1 MKFLVVG
8 STGLIGSYVAKT
20 LSKHGTVIGVSRTT
34 QISVDVKDPASIK
47 AMYEKVG
54 KVDAVASCIGKV
66 AFKPVAELTYEDYLM
81 GLKDKALGQVE
92 LVRAG
97 IDFLNDGGSFTL
109 MTGVLARD
117 PIPSGSVAALANGA
131 IESFTLAAA
140 IDLPRGIRINT
151 VSPNVLVEATSYHAS
166 FPGFHQ
172 VSAQSVA
179 DAYVKSILG
188 KQTGQIY
195 KLDSFFF
202 NSSTDHIA

>member
-47 AMYEKVG
+47 AMYEMVG

-97 IDFLNDGGSFTL
+97 IDFLNDAGSFTL

-140 IDLPRGIRINT
+140 IDIPRGIRINT

-172 VSAQSVA
+172 VTAQSVA

-195 KLDSFFF
+195 KLD
-202 NSSTDHIA
+202 

>member
-66 AFKPVAELTYEDYLM
+66 AFKPIAELTYEDYLM

-97 IDFLNDGGSFTL
+97 IDFLNDAGSFTL

-117 PIPSGSVAALANGA
+117 PIPAGSVAALANGA

-140 IDLPRGIRINT
+140 IDLPRGLRINT

-172 VSAQSVA
+172 VTAQSVA

-195 KLDSFFF
+195 KLD
-202 NSSTDHIA
+202 

>member
-34 QISVDVKDPASIK
+34 QISVDVKDPASNT

-66 AFKPVAELTYEDYLM
+66 AFKPIAELTYEDYLM

-117 PIPSGSVAALANGA
+117 PIPAGSVAALANGA

-172 VSAQSVA
+172 VTAQSVA

-195 KLDSFFF
+195 KLD
-202 NSSTDHIA
+202 

>member
-47 AMYEKVG
+47 AMYEMVG

-140 IDLPRGIRINT
+140 IDLPRGLRINT

-172 VSAQSVA
+172 VTAQSVA

-195 KLDSFFF
+195 KLD
-202 NSSTDHIA
+202 

>member
-92 LVRAG
+92 LVRVG

-117 PIPSGSVAALANGA
+117 PIPAGSVAALANGA

-172 VSAQSVA
+172 VTAQSVA

-195 KLDSFFF
+195 KLD
-202 NSSTDHIA
+202 

>member
-109 MTGVLARD
+109 MTGVLAGD

-172 VSAQSVA
+172 VTAQSVA

-195 KLDSFFF
+195 KLD
-202 NSSTDHIA
+202 

>member
-66 AFKPVAELTYEDYLM
+66 AFKPVTELSYEDYLI
-81 GLKDKALGQVE
+81 GFKDKALGQVE

-97 IDFLNDGGSFTL
+97 INYLNDNGSFTL

-140 IDLPRGIRINT
+140 IDLPRGLRINT
-151 VSPNVLVEATSYHAS
+151 VSPNVLVEATSYHPS
-166 FPGFHQ
+166 FPGYHQ

-195 KLDSFFF
+195 KLD
-202 NSSTDHIA
+202 

>member
-34 QISVDVKDPASIK
+34 QTSVDVKDPASIK

-54 KVDAVASCIGKV
+54 KIDAVASCIGKV

-117 PIPSGSVAALANGA
+117 PIPAGSVAALANGA

-172 VSAQSVA
+172 VTAQSVA

-195 KLDSFFF
+195 KLD
-202 NSSTDHIA
+202 

>member
-66 AFKPVAELTYEDYLM
+66 AFKPIAELTYEDYLM

-97 IDFLNDGGSFTL
+97 IDFLNDAGSFTL

-172 VSAQSVA
+172 VTAQSVA

-195 KLDSFFF
+195 KLD
-202 NSSTDHIA
+202 

>member
-1 MKFLVVG
+1 
-8 STGLIGSYVAKT
+8 
-20 LSKHGTVIGVSRTT
+20 
-34 QISVDVKDPASIK
+34 
-47 AMYEKVG
+47 MYEKVG

-81 GLKDKALGQVE
+81 GFKDKALGQVE

-97 IDFLNDGGSFTL
+97 INFLNDNGSFTL

-140 IDLPRGIRINT
+140 IDLPRGLRINT
-151 VSPNVLVEATSYHAS
+151 VSPNVLVEATSYHAA
-166 FPGFHQ
+166 FAGYHQ

-195 KLDSFFF
+195 KLD
-202 NSSTDHIA
+202 

>member
-66 AFKPVAELTYEDYLM
+66 AFKPVTELTYEDYLM
-81 GLKDKALGQVE
+81 GFKDKALGQVE

-97 IDFLNDGGSFTL
+97 INYLNDGGSFTL

-140 IDLPRGIRINT
+140 IDLPRGLRINT
-151 VSPNVLVEATSYHAS
+151 VSPNVLIEATSYHPS
-166 FPGFHQ
+166 FPGYHQ

-188 KQTGQIY
+188 KQSGQIY
-195 KLDSFFF
+195 KLD
-202 NSSTDHIA
+202 

>member
-66 AFKPVAELTYEDYLM
+66 AFKPIAELTYEDYIM

-117 PIPSGSVAALANGA
+117 PIPAGSVAALANGA

-140 IDLPRGIRINT
+140 IDLPRGLRINT

-172 VSAQSVA
+172 VTAQSVA

-195 KLDSFFF
+195 KLD
-202 NSSTDHIA
+202 

>member
-1 MKFLVVG
+1 
-8 STGLIGSYVAKT
+8 
-20 LSKHGTVIGVSRTT
+20 
-34 QISVDVKDPASIK
+34 
-47 AMYEKVG
+47 
-54 KVDAVASCIGKV
+54 VASCIGKV
-66 AFKPVAELTYEDYLM
+66 AFKPVTELTYEDYLM
-81 GLKDKALGQVE
+81 GFKDKALGQVE

-97 IDFLNDGGSFTL
+97 INYLNDGGSFTL

-140 IDLPRGIRINT
+140 IDLPRGLRINT
-151 VSPNVLVEATSYHAS
+151 VSPNVLIEATSYHPS
-166 FPGFHQ
+166 FPGYHQ

-195 KLDSFFF
+195 KLD
-202 NSSTDHIA
+202 

>member
-20 LSKHGTVIGVSRTT
+20 LSKHGAVIGVSRTT

-97 IDFLNDGGSFTL
+97 IDFLNDAGSFTL

-172 VSAQSVA
+172 VTAQSVA

-195 KLDSFFF
+195 KLD
-202 NSSTDHIA
+202 

>member
-66 AFKPVAELTYEDYLM
+66 AFKPVTELTYEDYLM
-81 GLKDKALGQVE
+81 GFKDKALGQVE

-97 IDFLNDGGSFTL
+97 INFLNDGGSFTL

-140 IDLPRGIRINT
+140 IDLPRGLRINT
-151 VSPNVLVEATSYHAS
+151 VSPNVLIEATSYHPS
-166 FPGFHQ
+166 FPGYHQ

-188 KQTGQIY
+188 KQSGQIY
-195 KLDSFFF
+195 KLD
-202 NSSTDHIA
+202 

>member
-34 QISVDVKDPASIK
+34 QISVDVKDPSSIK
-47 AMYEKVG
+47 SMYEKVG
-54 KVDAVASCIGKV
+54 KVDAVACCIGKV

-97 IDFLNDGGSFTL
+97 IDFLNDAGSFTL

-172 VSAQSVA
+172 VTAQSVA

-195 KLDSFFF
+195 KLD
-202 NSSTDHIA
+202 

>member
-66 AFKPVAELTYEDYLM
+66 AFKPIAELTYEDYLM

-92 LVRAG
+92 LVRVG

-117 PIPSGSVAALANGA
+117 PIPAGSVAALANGA

-195 KLDSFFF
+195 KLD
-202 NSSTDHIA
+202 

>member
-66 AFKPVAELTYEDYLM
+66 AFKPIAELTYDDYLM

-97 IDFLNDGGSFTL
+97 INYLNDGGSFTL

-117 PIPSGSVAALANGA
+117 PIPAGSVAALANGA

-172 VSAQSVA
+172 VTAQSVA

-195 KLDSFFF
+195 KLD
-202 NSSTDHIA
+202 

>member
-1 MKFLVVG
+1 MKGSAFMKFLVVG

-54 KVDAVASCIGKV
+54 KIDAVASCIGKV
-66 AFKPVAELTYEDYLM
+66 AFKPVAELSYEDYLL
-81 GLKDKALGQVE
+81 GFKDKALGQVE

-97 IDFLNDGGSFTL
+97 VNYLNDNGSFTL

-117 PIPSGSVAALANGA
+117 PIPSGTVAALANGA
-131 IESFTLAAA
+131 VESFTLAAA
-140 IDLPRGIRINT
+140 IDLPRGLRINT
-151 VSPNVLVEATSYHAS
+151 VSPNVLVEATSYHPS
-166 FPGFHQ
+166 FPGYHQ

-195 KLDSFFF
+195 KLD
-202 NSSTDHIA
+202 

>member
-66 AFKPVAELTYEDYLM
+66 AFKPVAELTYEDYLI

-97 IDFLNDGGSFTL
+97 IDFLNDAGSFTL

-117 PIPSGSVAALANGA
+117 PIPAGSVAALANGA

-172 VSAQSVA
+172 VTAQSVA

-195 KLDSFFF
+195 KLD
-202 NSSTDHIA
+202 

>member
-140 IDLPRGIRINT
+140 IDLPRGLRINT

-172 VSAQSVA
+172 VTAQSVA

-195 KLDSFFF
+195 KLD
-202 NSSTDHIA
+202 

>member
-66 AFKPVAELTYEDYLM
+66 AFKPIAELTYDDYLM

-117 PIPSGSVAALANGA
+117 PIPAGSVAALANGA

-140 IDLPRGIRINT
+140 IDLPRGLRINT

-195 KLDSFFF
+195 KLD
-202 NSSTDHIA
+202 

>member
-54 KVDAVASCIGKV
+54 KIDAVASCIGKV

-97 IDFLNDGGSFTL
+97 IDFLNDAGSFTL

-140 IDLPRGIRINT
+140 IDLPRRIRINT

-172 VSAQSVA
+172 VTAQSVA
-179 DAYVKSILG
+179 DTYVKSILG

-195 KLDSFFF
+195 KLD
-202 NSSTDHIA
+202 

>member
-66 AFKPVAELTYEDYLM
+66 AFKPIAELTYEDYLM

-97 IDFLNDGGSFTL
+97 INFLNDGGSFTL

-172 VSAQSVA
+172 VTAQSVA

-195 KLDSFFF
+195 KLD
-202 NSSTDHIA
+202 

>member
-66 AFKPVAELTYEDYLM
+66 AFKPVTELSYEDYLM
-81 GLKDKALGQVE
+81 GFKDKALGQVE
-92 LVRAG
+92 LLRAG
-97 IDFLNDGGSFTL
+97 INYLNDNGSFTL

-140 IDLPRGIRINT
+140 IDLPRGLRINT
-151 VSPNVLVEATSYHAS
+151 VSPNVLVEATSYHPS
-166 FPGFHQ
+166 FPGYHQ

-195 KLDSFFF
+195 KLD
-202 NSSTDHIA
+202 

>member
-97 IDFLNDGGSFTL
+97 IDFLNDAGSFTL

-140 IDLPRGIRINT
+140 IDIPRGIRINT

-172 VSAQSVA
+172 VTAQSVA

-195 KLDSFFF
+195 KLD
-202 NSSTDHIA
+202 

>member
-20 LSKHGTVIGVSRTT
+20 LSKHGTVVGVSRTT
-34 QISVDVKDPASIK
+34 QLSVDVKDPASIK

-117 PIPSGSVAALANGA
+117 PIPAGSVAALANGA

-140 IDLPRGIRINT
+140 IDLPRGLRINT

-172 VSAQSVA
+172 VTAQSVA

-195 KLDSFFF
+195 KLD
-202 NSSTDHIA
+202 

>member
-1 MKFLVVG
+1 MPKFLVVG
-8 STGLIGSYVAKT
+8 STGLVGSYVVKT
-20 LSKHGTVIGVSRTT
+20 LSKYGAVIGVSRTT
-34 QISVDVKDPASIK
+34 QIPVDVRDPESIK

-54 KVDAVASCIGKV
+54 SVDAVASCIGKV
-66 AFKPVAELTYEDYLM
+66 VFKPVTEITYEDYLVSF
-81 GLKDKALGQVE
+81 KDKALGQVE

-97 IDFLNDGGSFTL
+97 IDYLNDAGSFTL

-117 PIPSGSVAALANGA
+117 PIPASSASALTNGA

-140 IDLPRGIRINT
+140 IDLPRGLRINT
-151 VSPNVLVEATSYHAS
+151 ISPNVLIEASSYHVKFA
-166 FPGFHQ
+166 GYHQ

-195 KLDSFFF
+195 KLD
-202 NSSTDHIA
+202 

>member
-20 LSKHGTVIGVSRTT
+20 LSKHGTVVGVSRTT

-66 AFKPVAELTYEDYLM
+66 AFKPIAELTYEDYLM

-117 PIPSGSVAALANGA
+117 PIPAGSVAALANGA

-140 IDLPRGIRINT
+140 IDLPRGLRINT

-172 VSAQSVA
+172 VTAQSVA

-195 KLDSFFF
+195 KLD
-202 NSSTDHIA
+202 

>member
-66 AFKPVAELTYEDYLM
+66 AFKPIAELTYKDYLM

-117 PIPSGSVAALANGA
+117 PIPAGSVAALANGA

-172 VSAQSVA
+172 VTAQSVA

-195 KLDSFFF
+195 KLD
-202 NSSTDHIA
+202 

>member
-97 IDFLNDGGSFTL
+97 INFLNDGGSFTL

-172 VSAQSVA
+172 VTAQSVA

-195 KLDSFFF
+195 KLD
-202 NSSTDHIA
+202 

>member
-66 AFKPVAELTYEDYLM
+66 AFKPVAELTYEDYLI

-97 IDFLNDGGSFTL
+97 IDFLNDAGSFTL

-172 VSAQSVA
+172 VTAQSVA

-195 KLDSFFF
+195 KLD
-202 NSSTDHIA
+202 